1 MIKDL
6 MKNKFVTG
14 TLILLTGGFLSKFLG
29 FILKIIITREI
40 GPLGIGLYSLIT
52 PTFSLFITVAT
63 FSFPVAIS
71 KLVSMPRR
79 SSKKIIF
86 SIIPV
91 SLFLNLITI
100 GVIFLISAPL
110 ANVFLHEPRLYY
122 PLLSIGFTLPF
133 IGLSSIIKGYYWG
146 KQRMGV
152 YILSNIVEQI
162 VRIGILLYL
171 IPILIEKS
179 LVITICAIIL
189 VNIISE
195 SSSIVVMLLG
205 LPKGVSIEKR
215 DIVPS
220 GKNIKDVMNISVPS
234 TSSKIVG
241 SIAHFLE
248 PIILTNVLSY
258 VGYSSDFIVTEY
270 GIINGYALS
279 LLLLP
284 QFFTMSIST
293 ALIPELSK
301 NYAKKDIKT
310 CKKRVR
316 QIVFL
321 SLLIGLISTS
331 VIFCIPEF
339 FLKLIYDTNLGVT
352 YIKILAPFLLLYF
365 INTPI
370 SNALQALDR
379 AKESMIITVIT
390 SIVRLS
396 ILFIFSFFRI
406 GMYSLIM
413 AIIVGLILTTYLETK
428 CLKRALKE

>member
-71 KLVSMPRR
+71 KLVSMPRM

-91 SLFLNLITI
+91 SLFLNLLTL

-162 VRIGILLYL
+162 VRIGILIYI

-179 LVITICAIIL
+179 LVLTISTIIL
-189 VNIISE
+189 VNVISE

-205 LPKGVSIEKR
+205 LPKGVKIEKK
-215 DIVPS
+215 DIIPS
-220 GKNIKDVMNISVPS
+220 GRNIKDVMSISVPS

-241 SIAHFLE
+241 SVAHFLE

-258 VGYSSDFIVTEY
+258 IGYSSDFIVTEY
-270 GIINGYALS
+270 GVVNGYALS

-301 NYAKKDIKT
+301 NYAKRDIKM

-316 QIVFL
+316 QIVTL
-321 SLLIGLISTS
+321 SLLIGVVSTS
-331 VIFCIPEF
+331 FIFCIPEV
-339 FLKLIYDTNLGVT
+339 FLKLIYNTDLGVT
-352 YIKILAPFLLLYF
+352 YIKVLAPFLLLYF

-370 SNALQALDR
+370 SNALQALDK

-396 ILFIFSFFRI
+396 ILFIFSFFKI

-428 CLKRALKE
+428 CLRKTLEE